1 MRSTLGTSWSTL
13 HANARQDAR
22 SLPPDEP
29 YRHGRLSAI
38 ECDTRGQHVWSG
50 MTEVQRLRA
59 ERDRTE
65 ATWEHAS
72 AGMPEFKA
80 AEHAW
85 EQTRVARA
93 EYDRLFAIWKA
104 SSAHMPEEAAY
115 AAADAAWKH
124 ARDAQ

>member
-1 MRSTLGTSWSTL
+1 
-13 HANARQDAR
+13 
-22 SLPPDEP
+22 
-29 YRHGRLSAI
+29 
-38 ECDTRGQHVWSG
+38 
-50 MTEVQRLRA
+50 
-59 ERDRTE
+59 
-65 ATWEHAS
+65 
-72 AGMPEFKA
+72 MPEFKA

-104 SSAHMPEEAAY
+104 ASAHMPEEAVY

>member
-1 MRSTLGTSWSTL
+1 
-13 HANARQDAR
+13 
-22 SLPPDEP
+22 
-29 YRHGRLSAI
+29 
-38 ECDTRGQHVWSG
+38 
-50 MTEVQRLRA
+50 
-59 ERDRTE
+59 
-65 ATWEHAS
+65 WEHAS

-80 AEHAW
+80 AENAW

-104 SSAHMPEEAAY
+104 ASAHMPEEAAY

>member
-1 MRSTLGTSWSTL
+1 MF
-13 HANARQDAR
+13 
-22 SLPPDEP
+22 
-29 YRHGRLSAI
+29 AI

-50 MTEVQRLRA
+50 MTEVQRLRT

-65 ATWEHAS
+65 AAWEHAS
-72 AGMPEFKA
+72 AVMPEFKA

-104 SSAHMPEEAAY
+104 ASVHMPEEAAY